1 MSHFVIVKKERYQDC
16 LKNHAAALS
25 KHSRDGCPWFV
36 PPVGDSLYCVACGC
50 HRGFHRLVE
59 IEVHVPPPPQ
69 LQPMP
74 AAVIPGVVS
83 DDDESSASTSAVT
96 TNAPSASTARATDPA
111 LVHEAR
117 AIPLLAAWGRGCAPD
132 GSMAEPEV
140 EEEMVP
146 KP

>member
-1 MSHFVIVKKERYQDC
+1 MNRLRRIIGIQNGTSINRWIRVLC
-16 LKNHAAALS
+16 SS
-25 KHSRDGCPWFV
+25 KIFPTLPS
-36 PPVGDSLYCVACGC
+36 PVLLLTSPSVL
-50 HRGFHRLVE
+50 
-59 IEVHVPPPPQ
+59 PQ
-69 LQPMP
+69 
-74 AAVIPGVVS
+74 
-83 DDDESSASTSAVT
+83 SARVLA
-96 TNAPSASTARATDPA
+96 ARATDPA